1 MRPYEKLWIVFGE
14 HNCVLVT
21 SENWFIIEGLLFEVA
36 IASSIARR
44 VWHRSDL
51 HVHRDVTHSHRV
63 KVSLLFGPWHTTL
76 SCLLCVLRPQVIP
89 SIKGPDGGCDRLTY
103 WLTDWLRLQ
112 TIRFAWLKPCVSN
125 HCKCGTWCLLNYFKR
140 LSWRSQKNLKIIE
153 SDLTL
158 DRIGHLV

>member
-1 MRPYEKLWIVFGE
+1 MITYTRPNVTLYSCFKWY
-14 HNCVLVT
+14 VLYFY
-21 SENWFIIEGLLFEVA
+21 SY
-36 IASSIARR
+36 
-44 VWHRSDL
+44 SDEAANPDCQPTIL
-51 HVHRDVTHSHRV
+51 SAKTPPLSPQAHSFFAQ
-63 KVSLLFGPWHTTL
+63 LI
-76 SCLLCVLRPQVIP
+76 LRPHLLQATKGLSSFFCVWWLGLG
-89 SIKGPDGGCDRLTY
+89 KGPDGGCDRLTY

-125 HCKCGTWCLLNYFKR
+125 HCKCGTWCLLNYYKR

>member
-1 MRPYEKLWIVFGE
+1 MSWKSVRKLPNLPLLRLGRDGGDWPVVVGVGREPAGE
-14 HNCVLVT
+14 GAPRRALPDRRRLRAQVHGEPQGHRN
-21 SENWFIIEGLLFEVA
+21 
-36 IASSIARR
+36 ARR
-44 VWHRSDL
+44 W
-51 HVHRDVTHSHRV
+51 V
-63 KVSLLFGPWHTTL
+63 KS
-76 SCLLCVLRPQVIP
+76 
-89 SIKGPDGGCDRLTY
+89 KGPDGGCDRLTY

-125 HCKCGTWCLLNYFKR
+125 HCKCGTWCLLNYYKR